1 LLHPCNEKA
10 FSFAKVLEKPICSGA
25 IASTFLTGGWLR
37 VSFGEDRRPNSL
49 DPYLTLEKLAM
60 KKSLIALAAVA
71 ATGAAFAQS
80 SVQID
85 GVMDAGFQ
93 SIDYKGTKVNGF
105 NGNGSTTSQI
115 NFRGVSDLGGGLKA
129 DFRVESDWNTVSN
142 SANTGAKKSD
152 GTLANGAS
160 FGNGEIRTGLAGGFG
175 KVQFGAINNNTL
187 IANLTGQPF
196 GTAIGSA
203 HGSIIRSNSA
213 GTAVRSD
220 NSFQYISP
228 VFSGFDVSYL
238 QANAQS
244 KANSANFSSSLG
256 GYQQAGVKEAS
267 VSYTNGPLAARFTN
281 LKQDNSFL
289 TGTTPTYNAGLPNQ
303 NTTTNTLGANYA
315 LGDAKVFLWNQSIKA
330 DDNTQNSA
338 GTTVSATYTMGATVL
353 MAQAGSVKAKAGT
366 WNGQSSKL
374 SAVGV
379 DYNLSKTTAL
389 YGRYESIK
397 DNAHMLAA
405 ATTIDGSGNTR
416 TRLGLGIRTA
426 F

>member
-1 LLHPCNEKA
+1 
-10 FSFAKVLEKPICSGA
+10 
-25 IASTFLTGGWLR
+25 
-37 VSFGEDRRPNSL
+37 
-49 DPYLTLEKLAM
+49 M
-60 KKSLIALAAVA
+60 KKSLIALAALA
-71 ATGAAFAQS
+71 ATGAFAQS

-85 GVMDAGFQ
+85 GVMDAGYQ

-129 DFRVESDWNTVSN
+129 DFRVETDWNTVSN
-142 SANTGAKKSD
+142 AGNTGAASAIAT
-152 GTLANGAS
+152 GTGTTAASAQKNNTAAS

-196 GTAIGSA
+196 GTAIGSG
-203 HGSIIRSNSA
+203 HGAIVRSNYS

-220 NSFQYISP
+220 NSFQYVSP

-238 QANAQS
+238 QANKQT
-244 KANSANFSSSLG
+244 KANNGASASASTGLIAQQSQFTSALG
-256 GYQQAGVKEAS
+256 AYDLMGTKEAS

-281 LKQDNSFL
+281 LKEDTQQVGGA
-289 TGTTPTYNAGLPNQ
+289 TGTVF
-303 NTTTNTLGANYA
+303 TTNTLGANYA

-330 DDNTQNSA
+330 DDNSVKTA

-353 MAQAGSVKAKAGT
+353 MAQAGSIKSSAGAT
-366 WNGQSSKL
+366 NGLSSKMT
-374 SAVGV
+374 SIGA

-397 DNAHMLAA
+397 DEAKLIAAA
-405 ATTIDGSGNTR
+405 ATMDVNASGTR

>member
-1 LLHPCNEKA
+1 
-10 FSFAKVLEKPICSGA
+10 
-25 IASTFLTGGWLR
+25 
-37 VSFGEDRRPNSL
+37 
-49 DPYLTLEKLAM
+49 M
-60 KKSLIALAAVA
+60 KKSLIALAALA
-71 ATGAAFAQS
+71 ATGAFAQS

-85 GVMDAGFQ
+85 GVMDAGYQ

-129 DFRVESDWNTVSN
+129 DFRVETDWNTVSN
-142 SANTGAKKSD
+142 AGNTGAASAIAT
-152 GTLANGAS
+152 GTGTTAASAQKNNTAAS

-196 GTAIGSA
+196 GTAIGSG
-203 HGSIIRSNSA
+203 HGAIVRSNYS

-220 NSFQYISP
+220 NSFQYVSP

-238 QANAQS
+238 QANKQT
-244 KANSANFSSSLG
+244 KANNGASASASTGLIAQQSQFTSALG
-256 GYQQAGVKEAS
+256 AYDLMGTKEAS

-281 LKQDNSFL
+281 LKEDTQQVGGS
-289 TGTTPTYNAGLPNQ
+289 TGTVF
-303 NTTTNTLGANYA
+303 TTNTLGANYA

-330 DDNTQNSA
+330 ADDSVKTA

-353 MAQAGSVKAKAGT
+353 MAQTGSVKSSAGAT
-366 WNGQSSKL
+366 NGLSSKMT
-374 SAVGV
+374 SIGA

-397 DNAHMLAA
+397 DEAKLIAAA
-405 ATTIDGSGNTR
+405 ATMDVNASGTR